1 MPESFLPVPGKC
13 NPEIAGFKARVK
25 IPAKKISIHVVT
37 FHSTTFD
44 CGEMKRDKSE
54 RAP

>member
-1 MPESFLPVPGKC
+1 MPKNFLPLSGIYEPVT
-13 NPEIAGFKARVK
+13 AGFQARAAAPEK
-25 IPAKKISIHVVT
+25 NRLHNVT

-54 RAP
+54 RPA

>member
-1 MPESFLPVPGKC
+1 MPESFLLVLGKC
-13 NPEIAGFKARVK
+13 DPEIAGFKARVK
-25 IPAKKISIHVVT
+25 IPVKKISIHIVT

-54 RAP
+54 RPP